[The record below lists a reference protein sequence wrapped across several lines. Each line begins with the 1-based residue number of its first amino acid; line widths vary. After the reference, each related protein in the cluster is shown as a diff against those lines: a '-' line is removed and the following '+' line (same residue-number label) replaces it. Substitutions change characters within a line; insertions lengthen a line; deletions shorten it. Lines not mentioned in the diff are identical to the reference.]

1 MPDKS
6 EALPVLKQLIAFN
19 PDDFGTLALAGSQCR
34 NLDEPFAARDYFR
47 RALAIK
53 ARAPTVLSQLAAIQ
67 VELGDVH
74 DAHHLLTRLLE
85 IEPQNANAHVRRA
98 MLKMLM
104 GDVDGGLAEYEWR
117 LSIPEDRPEGL
128 PNLRPARLP
137 GRAWK
142 GESLAGKTLFFWC
155 EQGLGDTLQ
164 CMRFLPDLLR
174 QRPAAIIGQMPPRLH
189 ALMRLN
195 FPSVQLLTAGDPVPP
210 ADFYCE
216 MMSLMALVGRQA
228 GREER
233 GQPYIVAPKEEI
245 DQFRVRLSAYAGLKI
260 GLAWAGNSHH
270 KDDKNRSIS
279 EEFLRPLFRQQGC
292 QFFGLQLSQQAAT
305 RALVGEG
312 MIDLSSDVSNM
323 AATAAAISALDL
335 IVTVDS
341 SLAHLAGALGRPVI
355 TLLAQT
361 PDWRWGLEGTGTPL
375 YRSMYLAR
383 QKARREWAGVI
394 EEVVSLLAVKRG

>member
-1 MPDKS
+1 
-6 EALPVLKQLIAFN
+6 
-19 PDDFGTLALAGSQCR
+19 
-34 NLDEPFAARDYFR
+34 
-47 RALAIK
+47 
-53 ARAPTVLSQLAAIQ
+53 
-67 VELGDVH
+67 
-74 DAHHLLTRLLE
+74 
-85 IEPQNANAHVRRA
+85 
-98 MLKMLM
+98 
-104 GDVDGGLAEYEWR
+104 
-117 LSIPEDRPEGL
+117 
-128 PNLRPARLP
+128 
-137 GRAWK
+137 
-142 GESLAGKTLFFWC
+142 
-155 EQGLGDTLQ
+155 
-164 CMRFLPDLLR
+164 
-174 QRPAAIIGQMPPRLH
+174 
-189 ALMRLN
+189 
-195 FPSVQLLTAGDPVPP
+195 
-210 ADFYCE
+210 

-233 GQPYIVAPKEEI
+233 GQPYIIAPKEQI

-292 QFFGLQLSQQAAT
+292 QFFGLQLGQQAAT